1 MTDLATLTD
10 HPVTTGTWTVD
21 PAHSGVYFQIRHLG
35 LSNVRGRFNQ
45 YSASLHVGEH
55 LELVS
60 VEADIDLASVDT
72 NQPDRDAHLLGTDFF
87 DAEKNPT
94 ITFRSTA
101 VKAKGDDEY
110 ELTGDLT
117 INGLTRPVV
126 LDVEFHGVE
135 VFPPTG
141 QRHAGFLATTTLR
154 RSEFGIDFN
163 MPIGMDKLAMG
174 EKVKVELDLQFVA
187 PDDS

>member
-21 PAHSGVYFQIRHLG
+21 AAHSGVYFQVRHLG

-72 NQPDRDAHLLGTDFF
+72 NNSDRDAHLLGTDFF
-87 DAEKNPT
+87 GAEQNPT
-94 ITFRSTA
+94 ITFRSTG

-117 INGLTRPVV
+117 INGLTRSVV

-154 RSEFGIDFN
+154 RSDFGIDFN
-163 MPIGMDKLAMG
+163 MPIGMDKLALG